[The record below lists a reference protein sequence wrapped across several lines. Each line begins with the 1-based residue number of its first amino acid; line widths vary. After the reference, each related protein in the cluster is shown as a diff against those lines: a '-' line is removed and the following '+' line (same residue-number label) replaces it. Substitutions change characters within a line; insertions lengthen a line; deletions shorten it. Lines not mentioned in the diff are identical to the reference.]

1 MLFLW
6 TEYMCRE
13 KKKHLNIIAVE
24 NDKVYNEL
32 AEDYRINI
40 V

>member
-1 MLFLW
+1 MDRI
-6 TEYMCRE
+6 YVQR
-13 KKKHLNIIAVE
+13 KRKKHLNIIAVE